1 MRALFSLVACVAIL
15 GAAVTSS
22 IADERADWGR
32 VVSTNWEDSTLL
44 LQNENGFQLVVVD
57 AAAEIRSAG
66 NAPITLSDIQ
76 AGDRVDY
83 EVAGWAGMD
92 ISEFIYV
99 TSSFRAQQVDRLAL
113 SE

>member
-1 MRALFSLVACVAIL
+1 MRALNSLVACVAIL

-22 IADERADWGR
+22 VADERAEWGR
-32 VVSTNWEDSTLL
+32 VVATNWEDSTLL
-44 LQNENGFQLVVVD
+44 LQNEHGFQLVVVD
-57 AAAEIRSAG
+57 AAAEIRGVG

-83 EVAGWAGMD
+83 EVASWAGMD
-92 ISEFIYV
+92 ITEFVYV
-99 TSSFRAQQVDRLAL
+99 ASSFRAQRVDVLAL